1 MQLPE
6 ILVQEVLLHL
16 PPAEPASFLRAA
28 AICKRWRHLIF
39 ARSFVLGL
47 HEFHRID
54 SAFAWARGE
63 EMEEGEQE
71 AAAAAVTTPPTLRR
85 SQRLARK
92 AVEMTP
98 APVHRSARK
107 AVEMTPPTLRR
118 SQRLSTRKDAA
129 TLPPTPATPP
139 SLQEVAESMILV
151 SGPRRSGPVFIPF
164 ILEFPFCWV
173 NSPRI
178 VLACCAGFFEFGGS
192 STTGN

>member
-6 ILVQEVLLHL
+6 ILIQEVLLRL
-16 PPAEPASFLRAA
+16 PPAEPASFLLAA
-28 AICKRWRHLIF
+28 VVCKRWRHLIF
-39 ARSFVLGL
+39 ARSFILRL

-54 SAFAWARGE
+54 SPFAWARGE

-71 AAAAAVTTPPTLRR
+71 AAAAVTTPPTLRR
-85 SQRLARK
+85 SQRLAQMS
-92 AVEMTP
+92 AATTP

-118 SQRLSTRKDAA
+118 SQRLLARKDAA
-129 TLPPTPATPP
+129 PATLP
-139 SLQEVAESMILV
+139 SLKEAAESMILV
-151 SGPRRSGPVFIPF
+151 AGPCRSGPIFIPF

-178 VLACCAGFFEFGGS
+178 VLACRAGFFEFGGS

>member
-1 MQLPE
+1 MELPE
-6 ILVQEVLLHL
+6 ILVQEVLLRL
-16 PPAEPASFLRAA
+16 PPAEPVSFLRAA
-28 AICKRWRHLIF
+28 AICKRWCHLIF
-39 ARSFVLGL
+39 ARSFVLRL

-71 AAAAAVTTPPTLRR
+71 AAAAVTTPPTLRR
-85 SQRLARK
+85 SQRLAQMS
-92 AVEMTP
+92 AATTP

-107 AVEMTPPTLRR
+107 AVEMTPPTLRW
-118 SQRLSTRKDAA
+118 SQRLSARKDAA
-129 TLPPTPATPP
+129 TLPPTPATLP
-139 SLQEVAESMILV
+139 SLQEAAE

-178 VLACCAGFFEFGGS
+178 VLACRAGFLEFGGS
-192 STTGN
+192 STIGN